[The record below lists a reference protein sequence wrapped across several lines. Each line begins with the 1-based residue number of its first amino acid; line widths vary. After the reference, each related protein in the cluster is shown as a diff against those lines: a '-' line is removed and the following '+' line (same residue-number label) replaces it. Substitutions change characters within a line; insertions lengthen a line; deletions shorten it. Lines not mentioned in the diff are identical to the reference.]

1 MEEVYDHHTQRTLSQ
16 RSAGFGPHLPAGF
29 PKQKIL
35 PSFCCISEY
44 NLAAA
49 PEDG

>member
-29 PKQKIL
+29 PKQKIPRRFL
-35 PSFCCISEY
+35 VYLSII
-44 NLAAA
+44 
-49 PEDG
+49 